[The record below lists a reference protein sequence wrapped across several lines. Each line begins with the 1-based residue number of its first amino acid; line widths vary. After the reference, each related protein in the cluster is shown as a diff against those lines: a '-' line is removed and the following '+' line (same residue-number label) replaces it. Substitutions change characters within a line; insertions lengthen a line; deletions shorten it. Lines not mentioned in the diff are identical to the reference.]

1 MAINIFPLGSFE
13 TYKYVV
19 VLSHMDGKILLS
31 RHKDRDTWETQG
43 GHVEQGEEPILAA
56 RRELMEE
63 SGAAVYELTPLFDYA
78 HTESG
83 FGGVAYRA
91 DIAKLD
97 ALPSYEMAEVKLFDT
112 LPENLTYPDITP
124 DLFAEMERINKGRN
138 FKRMLL
144 TVSYDGTAY
153 SGWQYQD
160 NAPSVQ
166 EALEKALE
174 EALGSFHRI
183 TGASRTDAG
192 VHALGQRCHFDTSA
206 TIPAEKYPFVLNRF
220 LPPDIRV
227 TEGRQVPLHFH
238 ARYQAEGKWYTYRI
252 HNAPQA
258 SALYRNMTAHVPVK
272 LDEKAMDLAAQQLLG
287 THDFAAF
294 AAAGGSAKTTV
305 RTIDAVSVTREGD
318 MVTLKIHG
326 NAFLYNMVRIIA
338 GTLIYI
344 GQGKLD
350 AACITRALETCS
362 RLELGITAPAS
373 GLELTRVEY
382 AIDEEK
388 SCTL

>member
-1 MAINIFPLGSFE
+1 MATNILPLGSLE
-13 TYKYVV
+13 EYTYVV
-19 VLSHMDGKILLS
+19 ILSHMDGKILLS
-31 RHKDRDTWETQG
+31 RHKSRDTWETQG
-43 GHVEQGEEPILAA
+43 GHIEPGEEPILAA
-56 RRELMEE
+56 RRELTEE
-63 SGAAVYELTPLFDYA
+63 SGAAVYELTPLFDYV
-78 HTESG
+78 HGESG
-83 FGGVAYRA
+83 LGGIAYRA

-97 ALPSYEMAEVKLFDT
+97 ALPDFEMAEVKLFDA
-112 LPENLTYPDITP
+112 LPDNLTYPDITP
-124 DLFAEMERINKGRN
+124 VLFAEMEKCNKGKNYR
-138 FKRMLL
+138 RILL

-153 SGWQYQD
+153 SGWQFQE

-166 EALEKALE
+166 QALERALE
-174 EALGSFHRI
+174 QALGQFTRV

-192 VHALGQRCHFDTSA
+192 VHALGQRAHFDTSS
-206 TIPAEKYPFVLNRF
+206 TIPPEKYPFVLNRF

-238 ARYQAEGKWYTYRI
+238 ARYQAAGKLYTYRM

-258 SALYRNMTAHVPVK
+258 SALYRNLTAHVPVK
-272 LDEKAMDLAAQQLLG
+272 LDEKAMDEAARQLLG

-305 RTIDAVSVTREGD
+305 RTVDAVSVTREGEQ
-318 MVTLKIHG
+318 VVLRIHG

-350 AACITRALETCS
+350 AGCIARALETGN
-362 RLELGITAPAS
+362 RLELGITAPAG

-382 AIDEEK
+382 ALDGE
-388 SCTL
+388 

>member
-1 MAINIFPLGSFE
+1 MMTKILPLGSLKE
-13 TYKYVV
+13 YTYVV

-31 RHKDRDTWETQG
+31 RHRERDTWETQG
-43 GHVEQGEEPILAA
+43 GHIEKGEEPILAA
-56 RRELMEE
+56 RRELTEE
-63 SGAAVYELTPLFDYA
+63 SGAAVYELTPLFDYV
-78 HTESG
+78 HEGTG
-83 FGGVAYRA
+83 LGGIAYRA

-97 ALPSYEMAEVKLFDT
+97 ALPDFEMAEVRLFDA

-124 DLFAEMERINKGRN
+124 VLFAEMENIHKGKNYKRI
-138 FKRMLL
+138 LL

-153 SGWQYQD
+153 SGWQYQE

-166 EALEKALE
+166 QALEQALE
-174 EALGSFHRI
+174 QALGQFTRV

-192 VHALGQRCHFDTSA
+192 VHALGQRAHFDTAA
-206 TIPAEKYPFVLNRF
+206 TIPPEKYPFVLNRY

-252 HNAPQA
+252 YNASQA
-258 SALYRNMTAHVPVK
+258 SALYRNLTAHVPVK
-272 LDEKAMDLAAQQLLG
+272 LDEKAMHDAAQQLLG

-338 GTLIYI
+338 GTLVYI

-350 AACITRALETCS
+350 AACIQRAIETGN
-362 RLELGITAPAS
+362 RLELGITASPG

-382 AIDEEK
+382 ALDGE
-388 SCTL
+388 

>member
-1 MAINIFPLGSFE
+1 MGTKILPLGSLE
-13 TYKYVV
+13 KYTYVV
-19 VLSHMDGKILLS
+19 LLSHMDGKILLS
-31 RHKDRDTWETQG
+31 RHKDRTTWETQG
-43 GHVEQGEEPILAA
+43 GHIEQGEEPILAA
-56 RRELMEE
+56 RRELTEE
-63 SGAAVYELTPLFDYA
+63 SGAAVYELTPLFDYV
-78 HTESG
+78 HEESG
-83 FGGVAYRA
+83 LGGIVYRA

-97 ALPSYEMAEVKLFDT
+97 ALPSFEMAEVQLFDA

-124 DLFAEMERINKGRN
+124 ILFAEMERINKGRN
-138 FKRMLL
+138 FKRILL
-144 TVSYDGTAY
+144 TVSYDGTSY

-166 EALEKALE
+166 ETLEKALE
-174 EALGSFHRI
+174 EALGTFTRI

-206 TIPAEKYPFVLNRF
+206 TIPPEKYPFVLNRF

-258 SALYRNMTAHVPVK
+258 SALYRNMTAHVPVH
-272 LDEKAMDLAAQQLLG
+272 LDEEKMHRAAQRLLG

-305 RTIDAVSVTREGD
+305 RTIDQVSVTRQGE

-338 GTLIYI
+338 GALIYI

-350 AACITRALETCS
+350 EGCITRAIETGN
-362 RLELGITAPAS
+362 RLELGITAPAA

-382 AIDEEK
+382 AIDGE
-388 SCTL
+388 